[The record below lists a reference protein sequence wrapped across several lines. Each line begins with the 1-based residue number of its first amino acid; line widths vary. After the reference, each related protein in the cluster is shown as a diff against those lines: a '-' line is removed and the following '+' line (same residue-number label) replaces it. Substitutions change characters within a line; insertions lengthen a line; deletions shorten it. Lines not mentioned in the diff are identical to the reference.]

1 MIMHQNKKVTL
12 YCKVCTG
19 GEDEERRMRSGG
31 LRSGGLRRGGWG
43 GRIRREGEEGGMR
56 EG

>member
-19 GEDEERRMRSGG
+19 GEDEERRIEERRM
-31 LRSGGLRRGGWG
+31 RRGDEE
-43 GRIRREGEEGGMR
+43 GRMRREDTKGG
-56 EG
+56 

>member
-19 GEDEERRMRSGG
+19 GEDEERRMRSEDEE
-31 LRSGGLRRGGWG
+31 RRIEE
-43 GRIRREGEEGGMR
+43 GRIRREGEQGGMR

>member
-19 GEDEERRMRSGG
+19 AEDEERRIEEGRVEEGRMGG
-31 LRSGGLRRGGWG
+31 EDEE
-43 GRIRREGEEGGMR
+43 GRIRREVKR

>member
-19 GEDEERRMRSGG
+19 GEDEDEERRIEE
-31 LRSGGLRRGGWG
+31 
-43 GRIRREGEEGGMR
+43 GRMRREDKKGG
-56 EG
+56 

>member
-19 GEDEERRMRSGG
+19 GEDEERRIEE
-31 LRSGGLRRGGWG
+31 
-43 GRIRREGEEGGMR
+43 GRMRREDKKGG
-56 EG
+56 